1 MELRKLKSE
10 DIFPLCGI
18 IKNIGYRE
26 FKECLSSPE
35 LRDMMSK
42 KGDVNAS
49 QIGMTFLFDVG
60 GVIIGN
66 LPKCEKQIYSW
77 LASLTGESEKALRDM
92 DMGDF
97 MELVIA
103 IFKKEEFRDF
113 FQRASKFLK

>member
-1 MELRKLKSE
+1 MELRKLTSQ

-26 FKECLSSPE
+26 FKECLSSSE
-35 LRDMMSK
+35 LKDMMSK
-42 KGDVNAS
+42 KGDANAA

-97 MELVIA
+97 FELVIS
-103 IFKKEEFRDF
+103 IFKKEEFKDF
-113 FQRASKFLK
+113 FKRASKFLK